1 LKFRATY
8 EDKETKTRL
17 GELIINS
24 KRVETPVFWI
34 GNEINGIPR
43 PWELFEVDTV
53 MLNAYEIMSAPKLK
67 EMEDKGIHKY
77 LKHDKLIMMD
87 SGGFLFQKKD
97 KMSINAKAILE
108 IYEKVKPDMG
118 VVLDHPIDPSKDD
131 NTNYKRWLKTLKN
144 TKFMLENSTEI
155 ALLPVV
161 HGYTCEHLKIACE
174 ELKRLVCPKAIG
186 IGSLVPLITSPH
198 YGVEKEFVI
207 EAIRIVREEFPK
219 SFLHVFGIGGTTTM
233 HLMFS
238 LGVDSVDSM
247 SWRLKAAYGAFQLP
261 GVGDRFI
268 SPPKRRKGLKVHEK
282 KLLAK
287 CLCPICKGKSIE
299 ERKENFDNLN
309 PSTYQKRAIHNAFVF
324 KEEEKEFREKLKNGE
339 VKEFVEERL
348 KHTPFLSMFKY
359 AKNE

>member
-1 LKFRATY
+1 MH
-8 EDKETKTRL
+8 EDKETNSRL
-17 GELIINS
+17 GELIINN
-24 KRVETPVFWI
+24 KKVETPVFWI

-43 PWELFEVDTV
+43 PWELFDVDTV
-53 MLNAYEIMSAPKLK
+53 MLNAYEIMSASKLK

-97 KMSINAKAILE
+97 NVSINAEAILE
-108 IYEKVKPDMG
+108 IYENVKPDIG
-118 VVLDHPIDPSKDD
+118 VILDHPLDPSKDE
-131 NTNYKRWLKTLKN
+131 NTNHKRWLKTLEN
-144 TKFMLENSTEI
+144 TDFMVANSSEI

-161 HGYTCEHLKIACE
+161 HGYTSEQLKIACK
-174 ELKRLVCPKAIG
+174 ELKKLVCPKAIG
-186 IGSLVPLITSPH
+186 IGSLVPLITSPN
-198 YGVEKEFVI
+198 YGVAKEFVI
-207 EAIRIVREEFPK
+207 DAIRIVREEFPH

-247 SWRLKAAYGAFQLP
+247 SWRLKAAYGAIQLP

-268 SPPKRRKGLKVHEK
+268 SPPKRRKRISEHEQ

-287 CLCPICKGKSIE
+287 CLCPICRGKTIK

-309 PSTYQKRAIHNAFVF
+309 PSTYQKRAIHNAYVF

-339 VKEFVEERL
+339 VNEFVKERL

>member
-1 LKFRATY
+1 MH
-8 EDKETKTRL
+8 EDNGTNSRL
-17 GELIINS
+17 GELIINN

-53 MLNAYEIMSAPKLK
+53 MLNAYEIMSSPKLK
-67 EMEDKGIHKY
+67 EMEKKGIHKY

-97 KMSINAKAILE
+97 KVGINAEVILE
-108 IYEKVKPDMG
+108 IYENVKPDIG
-118 VVLDHPIDPSKDD
+118 VILDHPLDPSKDD
-131 NTNYKRWLKTLKN
+131 NINHKRWLKTLKN

-161 HGYTCEHLKIACE
+161 HGYTREQLKNACK
-174 ELKRLVCPKAIG
+174 ELKRLVCPKVIG
-186 IGSLVPLITSPH
+186 IGSLVPLITSPN
-198 YGVEKEFVI
+198 YGVAKEFVI
-207 EAIRIVREEFPK
+207 DAIRIVREEFPN

-247 SWRLKAAYGAFQLP
+247 SWRLKAAYGAIQLP

-268 SPPKRRKGLKVHEK
+268 SPPKRRKRISELEQ

-287 CLCPICKGKSIE
+287 CLCPICKGKTIE

-309 PSTYQKRAIHNAFVF
+309 PSTYQKRAIHNAYVF
-324 KEEEKEFREKLKNGE
+324 KEEEKEFREQLKNGE

-359 AKNE
+359 AKHE